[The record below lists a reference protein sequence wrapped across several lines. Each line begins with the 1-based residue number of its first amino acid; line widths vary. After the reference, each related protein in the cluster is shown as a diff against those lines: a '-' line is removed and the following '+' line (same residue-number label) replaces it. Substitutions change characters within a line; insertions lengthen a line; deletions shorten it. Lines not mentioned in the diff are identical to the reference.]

1 MEFQHHLDH
10 LQKTLVDQ
18 ILELRSEMIQHEDEL
33 TYLWGIAANLPQSYE
48 KFARINITGCYCHLR
63 NTLRENLKAY
73 IFKVMT
79 EINKINEA
87 LDYINYEPIEV
98 LKSESTNF
106 KKSVKMMKI
115 EKANKDVQQKQEFL
129 NREFLTTQRC
139 ADPHNRLPK
148 RAITAI
154 TDDEK
159 IEQIKK
165 VFRNQAKYE
174 DFIQGVDVF
183 K

>member
-1 MEFQHHLDH
+1 M
-10 LQKTLVDQ
+10 VDQ
-18 ILELRSEMIQHEDEL
+18 ILELRSEMIQHEYEL

-79 EINKINEA
+79 RINKVNEA
-87 LDYINYEPIEV
+87 FDYINYEPIEV

-106 KKSVKMMKI
+106 ENSVKMMKI

-148 RAITAI
+148 RAITEI

-159 IEQIKK
+159 IEQIKR
-165 VFRNQAKYE
+165 VFGNQAKYD
-174 DFIQGVDVF
+174 DFIQGMDVF